1 MSLDSIDAVNSLVS
15 NSKYNQNSEKEDRGT
30 ANTKKAEKYK
40 GKGYFIKKV
49 ILWKEVYTY
58 RISFIIYL

>member
-1 MSLDSIDAVNSLVS
+1 MSLDSIDGINGFVS

-40 GKGYFIKKV
+40 GKGYFVKKV
-49 ILWKEVYTY
+49 IFWREVYTY
-58 RISFIIYL
+58 RISFIIHL